1 VSSFVRPV
9 VGGAERFVEFLRDEL
24 PGAHAEA
31 CVVSVAFPG
40 SSVDVVV
47 PYRTTPLTTI
57 PLVIPTRAVMST
69 LLREARRVGLVL
81 LQSAD
86 HPLALLAPIG
96 ARRTGTRALTVMH
109 GAQTCGHRRSA
120 IGLAARVFDATF
132 PRLVFRLAPP
142 VALSPSS
149 ARFVREEYGL
159 EPALSLPFPLTKLPP
174 VSVGRV
180 RRDGALRVVCA
191 SRLSPEKG
199 VDVAIAA
206 CSLVDDVEL
215 HVYGDGPER
224 PRLERIAADRPW
236 LTLHGPASWDEVI
249 AAQSHAHACISGSQ
263 WRVSASLCWK
273 PSRSEFRSSRRTW
286 ATRPSICRR
295 GFGGSHARR
304 AGPIFSPRLLSA
316 SDTHS
321 TRSASKLGRTPGP
334 PRTPRAAAQDRYVG
348 RGDVALIATTCCASR
363 TARARHQPGPTA
375 QVTSMR
381 QARLDAVV
389 RGRCSRATPT
399 SRLS

>member
-1 VSSFVRPV
+1 MRQESQRQNGTRRVLVVSSFVRPV
-9 VGGAERFVEFLRDEL
+9 VGGTERFVEFLRDEL
-24 PGAHAEA
+24 PGADVEA

-40 SSVDVVV
+40 SSADVVV

-69 LLREARRVGLVL
+69 LLREARRAGLVL

-86 HPLALLAPIG
+86 HPLALLAAIA

-109 GAQTCGHRRSA
+109 GAQTYGHRRSA

-142 VALSPSS
+142 VTLSPSS

-174 VSVGRV
+174 VSVGPV

-236 LTLHGPASWDEVI
+236 LTLHGAASWDEVI
-249 AAQSHAHACISGSQ
+249 AAQSHAHACISGSHMENVGLAVLEALALGVPVVTTDVGDAAEHLPEGLR
-263 WRVSASLCWK
+263 WLACPAGRPDLLAEALERLRHSLDAI
-273 PSRSEFRSSRRTW
+273 SEQIR
-286 ATRPSICRR
+286 A
-295 GFGGSHARR
+295 HAQV
-304 AGPIFSPRLLSA
+304 L
-316 SDTHS
+316 
-321 TRSASKLGRTPGP
+321 
-334 PRTPRAAAQDRYVG
+334 
-348 RGDVALIATTCCASR
+348 
-363 TARARHQPGPTA
+363 RARHAPQRTIDTLVGA
-375 QVTSMR
+375 M
-381 QARLDAVV
+381 
-389 RGRCSRATPT
+389 
-399 SRLS
+399 